1 MAVLVWLAR
10 QSHAVLRRL
19 GVRRKNSHRQ
29 LTRKFAGALNKY
41 VCGMEMVS
49 TGTAWSFEHLISMT
63 SSLTDNVLKTMYG
76 NLVLIPDSDRSE
88 LQWALLKVE
97 RRLMALRTSS
107 VIPAAVIFQN
117 KMHGSIQSIDAF
129 VADWESL
136 PVRLADASI
145 IGSSTTTLGEWINNP
160 SLHQNVSLLMRGATR
175 TGKSELSKLV
185 AMLVAAQ
192 YNKDGYAHIL
202 FLTTIEAAKECKDFM
217 AEGVPIIFDDIDP
230 SDTAQLVHSSLGM
243 WKALLQGSNPFT
255 TRARNQDINWCKR
268 QPKIITTNAPDVD
281 AWLGKMGITSDRS
294 HVAAIEMRLA
304 DCEIPGSMWANPV
317 QQNPEVSL
325 LERQQSAADAKSS
338 ICRML

>member
-1 MAVLVWLAR
+1 
-10 QSHAVLRRL
+10 
-19 GVRRKNSHRQ
+19 
-29 LTRKFAGALNKY
+29 
-41 VCGMEMVS
+41 
-49 TGTAWSFEHLISMT
+49 
-63 SSLTDNVLKTMYG
+63 
-76 NLVLIPDSDRSE
+76 
-88 LQWALLKVE
+88 
-97 RRLMALRTSS
+97 
-107 VIPAAVIFQN
+107 
-117 KMHGSIQSIDAF
+117 
-129 VADWESL
+129 
-136 PVRLADASI
+136 
-145 IGSSTTTLGEWINNP
+145 
-160 SLHQNVSLLMRGATR
+160 MRGATR

-192 YNKDGYAHIL
+192 YNKDSYAHIL
-202 FLTTIEAAKECKDFM
+202 FLTTIEAANECKDFM